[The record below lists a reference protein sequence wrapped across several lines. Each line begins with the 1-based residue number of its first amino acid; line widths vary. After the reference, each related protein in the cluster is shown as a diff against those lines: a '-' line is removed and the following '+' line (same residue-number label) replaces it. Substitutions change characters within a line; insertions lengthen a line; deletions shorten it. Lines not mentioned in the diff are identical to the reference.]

1 MHIAISNSKIDITS
15 LESTKKLAENF
26 ANYLE
31 KGSIVCFY
39 GEIGVGKTTFIKY
52 LINSFQ
58 KNNNLKVTEIT
69 SPTFNLLNEYQ
80 VEDLIIKHYDFYRL
94 KDKSEINNL
103 DLFENNSNT
112 IILIEWPELFKKNQT
127 LKTINLIFSYENN
140 FTNRYVEITG
150 LT

>member
-1 MHIAISNSKIDITS
+1 MHIAIKNSKIDITS
-15 LESTKKLAENF
+15 LESTKKIAENF
-26 ANYLE
+26 ANYL
-31 KGSIVCFY
+31 KIGSTVCFY
-39 GEIGVGKTTFIKY
+39 GDIGVGKTTFIKY
-52 LINSFQ
+52 LINTFQ
-58 KNNNLKVTEIT
+58 KNNSLKVTEIT

-80 VEDLIIKHYDFYRL
+80 VRDLIIKHYDFYRL

-103 DLFENNSNT
+103 DLFENNSNS

-127 LKTINLIFSYENN
+127 IETINLIFSYENN

>member
-103 DLFENNSNT
+103 DLFENNSNS

-127 LKTINLIFSYENN
+127 IETINLIFSYENN

>member
-1 MHIAISNSKIDITS
+1 MHIAIKNSKIDITS
-15 LESTKKLAENF
+15 LESTKKIAENF
-26 ANYLE
+26 ANYL
-31 KGSIVCFY
+31 KIGSIVCFY
-39 GEIGVGKTTFIKY
+39 GDIGVGKTTFIKY
-52 LINSFQ
+52 LINTFQ
-58 KNNNLKVTEIT
+58 KNNSLKVTEIT

-80 VEDLIIKHYDFYRL
+80 VRDLIIKHYDFYRL

-103 DLFENNSNT
+103 DLFENNSNS

-127 LKTINLIFSYENN
+127 IETINLIFSYENN